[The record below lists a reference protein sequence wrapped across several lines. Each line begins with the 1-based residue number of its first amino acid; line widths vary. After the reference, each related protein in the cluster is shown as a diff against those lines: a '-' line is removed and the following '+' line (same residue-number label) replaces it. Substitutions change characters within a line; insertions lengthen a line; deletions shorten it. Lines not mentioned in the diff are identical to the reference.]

1 MSRLLLLDG
10 HSLAYRAFFA
20 LPAENFSTSTGQTT
34 NAVYGFT
41 SMLINMLRDEDP
53 THLAVAFDLG
63 RQTFRAEA
71 YAEYKAGRATTP
83 DEFRGQISLIHEVL
97 DALKIPHFEVAGYEA
112 DDIIATFTSRA
123 QAADGFEVVIVSGD
137 RDTFQL
143 VDERTT
149 ILYPVRGVSEVWRM
163 GPAQVRERY
172 GVGPERYCD
181 LAALVGESSDNLPGV
196 PGVGPKTA
204 AKWLTEYGDLAGLVA
219 HVDRIKGKAG
229 QSLRDNLESVLRNRR
244 LNELVRDVDLPVS
257 MDELARRSWD
267 REEVHK
273 VFDGLEFRVL
283 RDRLFAT
290 LSAPEPEAES
300 GFEVGGTRLTSE
312 EVADW
317 LQQHAGP
324 GLRVGVHPVGTWA
337 PGRGDIEAVGLAAG
351 TAPAPDEEPPA
362 GGSASSG
369 SLSMVSLVSAGSAG
383 TAGSAG
389 PAGPAASG
397 SGPGY
402 EGLAAATQDATVD
415 PGTTARSAAY
425 IVLTDLD
432 PAAEAAFAAWLADPD
447 RPKVMHDAKGP
458 MHAFAARGL
467 GLAGLVSDTSLA
479 AYLIRPDQRSY
490 DLADLSLR
498 YLRRELRSDPVAG
511 PDGGRQGVL
520 DFSVGAQDADGP
532 EADAAMLR
540 ARAVLDLSVE
550 LDRRLHDTG
559 GTELLR
565 DLELPLIEVLARM
578 ERAGIAVDAPL
589 LTSLETEFADKVAQA
604 QQDAWD
610 AIGGQQVN
618 LGSPKQLQVVLF
630 EQLNMP
636 KTKRTKTGYTTDA
649 DALAELYAKTEHPFL
664 EALLRHRDSAKLR
677 VTVEGLI
684 KSVAD
689 DGRVH
694 TTYQQNVAATGRL
707 SSTDPNLQN
716 IPIRT
721 EEGRRIR
728 DVFVVGDRVGADGAG
743 PFESLM
749 SADYSQIEMR
759 VMAHL
764 SGDPGLIEAFHA
776 GEDLHRFVGSR
787 VFAVEPE
794 QVTPAM
800 RSKIKAMSYG
810 LAYGL
815 SAFGLSRQLGI
826 STGEAGDLMNGYFER
841 FGGVRDY
848 LREVVAQARSTGYT
862 ETMLGRRRYLP
873 DLTSDNRQRREMAER
888 MALNAPIQGSAA
900 DIMKLAMLNIDRA
913 LTAGQ
918 ARSRVLLQVHD
929 ELVLEVASGEG
940 GQVADLVRR
949 EMGHAVELDVP
960 LEVHI
965 GTGRSWHDAEH

>member
-20 LPAENFSTSTGQTT
+20 LPVENFSTTTGQTT

-71 YAEYKAGRATTP
+71 YAEYKAGRASTP
-83 DEFRGQISLIHEVL
+83 EEFRGQISLIHEVL
-97 DALKIPHFEVAGYEA
+97 DALKLPYFELAGYEA
-112 DDIIATFTSRA
+112 DDIIATLTDRA
-123 QAADGFEVVIVSGD
+123 QGDGGFDVVIVSGD

-143 VDERTT
+143 VDDRTT

-163 GPAQVRERY
+163 GPEQVRERY
-172 GVGPERYCD
+172 GIGPERYAD
-181 LAALVGESSDNLPGV
+181 LAALVGEVSDNLPGV

-204 AKWLTEYGDLAGLVA
+204 AKWLIEYGDLAGVVA
-219 HVDRIKGKAG
+219 HVDKIKGKAG
-229 QSLRDNLESVLRNRR
+229 QSLREHLESVLRNRR
-244 LNELVRDVDLPVS
+244 LNELVRDVDLPVTL
-257 MDELARRSWD
+257 DELTRRSWD
-267 REEVHK
+267 REEVHR

-300 GFEVGGTRLTSE
+300 GFEVGGARLASD
-312 EVADW
+312 EVSAW
-317 LQQHAGP
+317 LTTYAGP
-324 GLRVGVHPVGTWA
+324 GARVGLHPVGTWSR
-337 PGRGDIEAVGLAAG
+337 GRGDIAAVGLAAG
-351 TAPAPDEEPPA
+351 TVA
-362 GGSASSG
+362 ASS
-369 SLSMVSLVSAGSAG
+369 SAVTQAADGG
-383 TAGSAG
+383 T
-389 PAGPAASG
+389 
-397 SGPGY
+397 
-402 EGLAAATQDATVD
+402 AAATQDAAVD
-415 PGTTARSAAY
+415 PGTTATSAAY
-425 IVLTDLD
+425 IELAELD
-432 PAAEAAFAAWLADPD
+432 PEAESALAQWLKDPL
-447 RPKVMHDAKGP
+447 RPKALHDAKGP
-458 MHAFAARGL
+458 MQAFEARGMP
-467 GLAGLVSDTSLA
+467 LAGVVHDTSLA

-498 YLRRELRSDPVAG
+498 YLRRELRSDAAAG
-511 PDGGRQGVL
+511 PDGTRQGML
-520 DFSVGAQDADGP
+520 DFTADADA

-540 ARAVLDLSVE
+540 ARAVLDLSAE
-550 LDRRLHDTG
+550 LDRRLGETG

-565 DLELPLIEVLARM
+565 DLELPLVGVLAKM
-578 ERAGIAVDAPL
+578 ERAGIAVDNPL
-589 LTSLETEFADKVAQA
+589 LTSLESEFADQVAQA

-610 AIGGQQVN
+610 AIDGQRVN

-630 EQLNMP
+630 EELDMP

-649 DALAELYAKTEHPFL
+649 EALVELYAKTEHPFL
-664 EALLRHRDSAKLR
+664 EALLRHRDASRLR

-694 TTYQQNVAATGRL
+694 TTYLQNVAATGRI
-707 SSTDPNLQN
+707 SSTEPNLQN

-721 EEGRRIR
+721 DEGRRIR
-728 DVFVVGDRVGADGAG
+728 DVFVVGQTVGADGAG
-743 PFESLM
+743 PFETLM

-764 SGDPGLIEAFHA
+764 SGDVGLIEAFRA

-787 VFAVEPE
+787 VFSVEPE
-794 QVTPAM
+794 QVSPAM
-800 RSKIKAMSYG
+800 RGKIKAMSYG

-815 SAFGLSRQLGI
+815 SAFGLSRQLAI
-826 STGEAGDLMNGYFER
+826 STGEATELMNGYFER

-848 LREVVAQARSTGYT
+848 LREVVAAARTNEYT

-873 DLTSDNRQRREMAER
+873 DLVSDNRQRREMAER

-900 DIMKLAMLNIDRA
+900 DIMKLAMLKIDQA
-913 LTAGQ
+913 LASTG

-929 ELVLEVASGEG
+929 ELVLEVAPGERTDL
-940 GQVADLVRR
+940 ADLVRR

-960 LEVHI
+960 LDVHI
-965 GTGRSWHDAEH
+965 GVGRSWHDAEH